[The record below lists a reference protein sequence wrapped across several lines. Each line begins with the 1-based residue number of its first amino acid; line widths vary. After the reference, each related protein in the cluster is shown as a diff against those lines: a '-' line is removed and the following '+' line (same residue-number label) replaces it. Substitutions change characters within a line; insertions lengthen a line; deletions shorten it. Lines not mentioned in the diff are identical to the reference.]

1 MHFTAE
7 NIRALLE
14 ETLGNDDLYIVEV
27 TVSDSPVKPK
37 VTVKADSDEGI
48 SIDQCAL
55 LSRRLSRRIEETYG
69 EEVSYV
75 LEVTSPGIDYPLTSE
90 RQFKRN
96 IGRKIKV
103 VMKDGSEKT
112 GTLGEVT
119 DSGVKL
125 TEDVKGKNKKAAPAL
140 TAAVAFDDIVKANIV
155 ISFK

>member
-1 MHFTAE
+1 MHFSAE

-14 ETLGNDDLYIVEV
+14 ETLGNDDLYIVEI

-90 RQFKRN
+90 KQFKRN

-103 VMKDGSEKT
+103 VMKDGSGRT
-112 GTLGEVT
+112 GTLEEVA
-119 DSGVKL
+119 DSGIKL
-125 TEDVKGKNKKAAPAL
+125 TEEVKGKNKKAAPAPM
-140 TAAVAFDDIVKANIV
+140 AEVAFDDIVKANIV